1 MVQGVETRSGST
13 RSGSREQA
21 ERSASKQVE
30 RAGFL
35 PNGNCTLHHLGFV
48 VASISAVAEDFAFSI
63 SAQWDGEITHDP
75 IQRVRV
81 TFLAPLD
88 VRNPVYELIEPASD
102 ASPVSN
108 FLKKRGGL
116 HHVCYEIDDLEA
128 GLRDARSAG
137 LVIVAEPVPAVAF
150 AGRRIAWICSKHR
163 LLIELLERH
172 KK

>member
-1 MVQGVETRSGST
+1 MVQSIETLSGSK
-13 RSGSREQA
+13 EQA
-21 ERSASKQVE
+21 EGSAPKQVE

-35 PNGNCTLHHLGFV
+35 PSGQSHPASSGFCRGV
-48 VASISAVAEDFAFSI
+48 DLAVAEEFAFSI
-63 SAQWDGEITHDP
+63 SGQWNGEITHDP

-81 TFLAPLD
+81 TFLTPLD
-88 VRNPVYELIEPASD
+88 LRNPVYELIEPASE

-137 LVIVAEPVPAVAF
+137 LVIVAEPAPAVAF
-150 AGRRIAWICSKHR
+150 AGRRIAWICSKQR
-163 LLIELLERH
+163 LLIELLERN

>member
-1 MVQGVETRSGST
+1 MVQGVETLSGTKERAAASAPK
-13 RSGSREQA
+13 QA
-21 ERSASKQVE
+21 E

-35 PNGNCTLHHLGFV
+35 PNGNGTLHHLGFV
-48 VASISAVAEDFAFSI
+48 VAAISAVAQEFAFSI

-81 TFLAPLD
+81 TFLNPLD
-88 VRNPVYELIEPASD
+88 ARSPVYELIEPASET
-102 ASPVSN
+102 SPVSN

-116 HHVCYEIDDLEA
+116 HHVCYEIDDLEL

-137 LVIVAEPVPAVAF
+137 LVIVAEPAPAVAF
-150 AGRRIAWICSKHR
+150 AGRRIAWICSRSR
-163 LLIELLERH
+163 LLIELLERD

>member
-1 MVQGVETRSGST
+1 MVIEIMVQSVETLRGSK
-13 RSGSREQA
+13 EQA
-21 ERSASKQVE
+21 DGSARKQVE

-48 VASISAVAEDFAFSI
+48 VASISAVVEEFAFSI

-81 TFLAPLD
+81 TFLTPLD
-88 VRNPVYELIEPASD
+88 VRNPVYELIEPASE
-102 ASPVSN
+102 ASPVSS

-116 HHVCYEIDDLEA
+116 HHVCYEIDDLDV

-137 LVIVAEPVPAVAF
+137 LVIVAEPAPAVAF
-150 AGRRIAWICSKHR
+150 AGRRIAWICSKQH
-163 LLIELLERH
+163 LLIELLERN